1 MNDFWHKFVDH
12 YFLPYRT
19 PQWLLMFLEKTPVF
33 TLTFKALN
41 DLVLRSS
48 PASSHTPSPST
59 PPNPHH
65 TNLLSVPWPC
75 TACVHFRVLTLTV
88 PSARNA
94 LSSPLGMDG
103 STLSF
108 RSGLTYHL
116 LTRLKWWCAITTGLT
131 TLFPFLH
138 STFHRE
144 ISCTLFVYWFIIH
157 LSDWNAKFL
166 RLDPLHT

>member
-1 MNDFWHKFVDH
+1 
-12 YFLPYRT
+12 
-19 PQWLLMFLEKTPVF
+19 MFLEKTPVF

-75 TACVHFRVLTLTV
+75 TACAHFRVLALTV

-116 LTRLKWWCAITTGLT
+116 LRRLKWWCAITTGLT